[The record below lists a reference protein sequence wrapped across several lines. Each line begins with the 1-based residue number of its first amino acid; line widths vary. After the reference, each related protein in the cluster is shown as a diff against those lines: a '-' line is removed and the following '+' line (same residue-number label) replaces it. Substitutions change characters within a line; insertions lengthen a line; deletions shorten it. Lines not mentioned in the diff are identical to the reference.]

1 MSELGWG
8 RFEKVRDVGRKQSI
22 QHSLHIDKG
31 SAVQRS
37 GQFVEGFLGGYL
49 TLNHF
54 TSQINPLC
62 QRDCAVDYPE
72 KLPAQ
77 QRD

>member
-1 MSELGWG
+1 
-8 RFEKVRDVGRKQSI
+8 
-22 QHSLHIDKG
+22 
-31 SAVQRS
+31 
-37 GQFVEGFLGGYL
+37 L